1 MKIVAVNPRVFHR
14 KAAPWIGVG
23 LIFSALT
30 GMAFRLGRSW
40 FDLDSRK
47 GGVLLS
53 LHSWD
58 WMGGWFSLVVPVLL
72 GVGILLLLST
82 AVLMLWQTRKKLFQ
96 SPKALRLVHRLLGLV
111 LLLPL
116 AVSVVTGVAYR
127 VVELR
132 DGSDET
138 LDFLMDL
145 HTGGWIGR
153 GVSPYYIAVLG
164 IAVLGLSFTG
174 WKVGPKKH

>member
-1 MKIVAVNPRVFHR
+1 MNPRLFHR
-14 KAAPWIGVG
+14 KAAPWIGIG
-23 LIFSALT
+23 LVFFAIT

-40 FDLDSRK
+40 FSLDSRK

-58 WMGGWFSLVVPVLL
+58 WLGDWGSLAMLVLL
-72 GVGILLLLST
+72 GSGILLLIAS
-82 AVLMLWQTRKKLFQ
+82 AVTMLWQTRKKLFR
-96 SPKALRLVHRLLGLV
+96 SPQPTRLIHRIVGLA

-116 AVSVVTGVAYR
+116 TVSVGTGVAYR
-127 VVELR
+127 IVELG
-132 DGSDET
+132 DGPDET

-153 GVSPYYIAVLG
+153 GASPYYIAVLG
-164 IAVLGLSFTG
+164 ATVLALSFTG
-174 WKVGPKKH
+174 WRVGRPKKR

>member
-1 MKIVAVNPRVFHR
+1 M
-14 KAAPWIGVG
+14 
-23 LIFSALT
+23 L
-30 GMAFRLGRSW
+30 
-40 FDLDSRK
+40 
-47 GGVLLS
+47 
-53 LHSWD
+53 
-58 WMGGWFSLVVPVLL
+58 VLL
-72 GVGILLLLST
+72 GSGIVLLIAS
-82 AVLMLWQTRKKLFQ
+82 VMSMLWQTRKKLFN
-96 SPKALRLVHRLLGLV
+96 SPKSMRLIHRLEGFA

-116 AVSVVTGVAYR
+116 TVSVATGVAYR

-132 DGSDET
+132 DGSDGT

-174 WKVGPKKH
+174 WKVGRPQLQRHWPR

>member
-1 MKIVAVNPRVFHR
+1 MKLRVFHR

-23 LIFSALT
+23 LIFFALT

-58 WMGGWFSLVVPVLL
+58 WLGGWGSLAMLVLL
-72 GVGILLLLST
+72 GSGIVLLITS
-82 AVLMLWQTRKKLFQ
+82 AISMLWQTRKKLFQ
-96 SPKALRLVHRLLGLV
+96 SPQAFRLVHRLLGLV

-174 WKVGPKKH
+174 WKVGRPKKH

>member
-1 MKIVAVNPRVFHR
+1 MNLRVFHR

-23 LIFSALT
+23 LVFSALT

-40 FDLDSRK
+40 FDLDSRT
-47 GGVLLS
+47 GGFLLS
-53 LHSWD
+53 MHSWD
-58 WMGGWFSLVVPVLL
+58 WLGGWMSLGVLVVL
-72 GVGILLLLST
+72 GVGILSLLAT
-82 AVLMLWQTRKKLFQ
+82 AVSMLWQARKKLFH
-96 SPKALRLVHRLLGLV
+96 SPKAFRLAHRLLGLA

-116 AVSVVTGVAYR
+116 AVSAVTGVAYR
-127 VVELR
+127 MVELN

-153 GVSPYYIAVLG
+153 GASPYYVAALGLAVL
-164 IAVLGLSFTG
+164 ALSSTG
-174 WKVGPKKH
+174 WTIRLRKKH